1 MIKLEDLKPGMRIR
15 GLVHNQIVTLI
26 AVEEGSGFK
35 GSDSYKV
42 TAHYTWEG
50 GSNYGHTILSRRD
63 ERKLHEEKDKWP
75 FDADGKLF
83 RLVSEA
89 YRIHLA
95 HLFEPLH
102 AIHTSDIVPLPHQIT
117 AVYDEMLPRQP
128 LRFLLADDPGAG
140 KTIMAG
146 LLIRELIAREDVHR
160 CLICVPGNLTEQWR
174 DELWSKFRLDFKI
187 FTRDMIR
194 RSRNGNPF
202 AEDNRLIVRLDQA
215 KRNDI
220 QELLSQTTW
229 DLIVCDEAHKM
240 SASFSGGEINRTQR
254 YRLGE
259 LLGTLTRHFLLMTA
273 TPHNGKQEDFHLFLK
288 LLDADRFEGRFR
300 DGVHQVDVSDLMRRV
315 VKEDLMTFEGKPLFP
330 ERKAYTVD
338 YELSDQ
344 EEALYDDVTEYI
356 RNEFNRAEQ
365 LEGGYKNTV
374 GFALTILQRRLAS
387 SPEAIYQSLKS
398 RRQRLENR
406 LREGLDRF
414 LRHLSYDEEDFED
427 LPASEREEQE
437 AEFIDR
443 ATAALSID
451 ELAEEID
458 TLRGLEKQAS
468 DVLHS
473 GKDRKWNELRK
484 LFDAPEVKNPD
495 GTQRKLIIFT
505 EHLATLDY
513 LIENL
518 QTLFSPGA
526 IVKIHGSIRPEVRRE
541 VENRF
546 RDDPNVLILVA
557 TDAAGE
563 GINLQQAHLMV
574 NYDLPWNPN
583 RLEQRFGRIHRIGQR
598 EVCHLWNLVA
608 GQTREGAVY
617 ERLLEKLK
625 TASDALNGQIFDVL
639 GTFFQETSLRE
650 LLKEAVRYGDRP
662 EVRARLEQ
670 AIDNALDQARVLDI
684 LEHQALAIDSIDT
697 SKVMRDKQA
706 AGAGRLQP
714 YYVKAFLLQAF
725 EHFHGGEIAE
735 RESGRYEIMKVP
747 QVICDHAKKEG
758 MGGVRREYRRI
769 CFDQS
774 SIRLPDRPDKAV
786 FVHPGHPLLDATVS
800 YLLKCERAI
809 TLEHGAMLVDESD
822 NDTKLR
828 VLFYLDQSIQN
839 AVPSTISRKI
849 HFVEIDSD
857 GQVREAGVA
866 PPYLDY
872 RPATSRD
879 KEQIKSFLEQD
890 WIKGEELERRTIEYV
905 IEYLVPR
912 YLEEESRSQRIKLI
926 SKREG
931 VLRKQLEQYEQQIQE
946 LREWK
951 ERIWQE
957 LCELLDWQEQG
968 EMLDWRELFQQLDW
982 QELIRQP
989 DWQEIARTVEQ
1000 LIFIQKELPELIKKK
1015 DRIEQQSLPQLEQK
1029 RQISV
1034 AKPFAAGAALIIPIG
1049 LLEGRQD
1056 NSHLKDRRVTENI
1069 AMQAVMQTEREL
1081 GNQPEDVSKRNLG
1094 YDIRS
1099 RDESGELRF
1108 IEVKG
1113 RRAGAETVTL
1123 TRNELMTALNCD
1135 EKHTLALVEVDGTRA
1150 CSPCYLRG
1158 YPFREPGPSEHSV
1171 NFKLRDLLEKSE
1183 APS

>member
-1 MIKLEDLKPGMRIR
+1 MIKLEYLKKDMRIR
-15 GLVHNQIVTLI
+15 GLVRNQIVTLI
-26 AVEEGSGFK
+26 AVEGFGSA

-42 TAHYTWEG
+42 TAYYIWEG
-50 GSNYGHTILSRRD
+50 GSNYGNTILSRRD

-102 AIHTSDIVPLPHQIT
+102 AIHTSDIDPLPHQIA

-160 CLICVPGNLTEQWR
+160 CLICVPGNLTEQWQ

-215 KRNDI
+215 NIEDI

-240 SASFSGGEINRTQR
+240 SASFSGGEINTTQR

-273 TPHNGKQEDFHLFLK
+273 TPHNGKQEDFQLFLK
-288 LLDADRFEGRFR
+288 LLDADRFEGHFR
-300 DGVHQVDVSDLMRRV
+300 DGVHQVDVSDLMRRM
-315 VKEDLMTFEGKPLFP
+315 VKEDLMTFDGKPLFP

-338 YELSDQ
+338 YKLSDQ
-344 EEALYDDVTEYI
+344 EEALYDAVTKYI
-356 RNEFNRAEQ
+356 REEFNRADD
-365 LEGGYKNTV
+365 LTRGYKNTV

-406 LREGLDRF
+406 LREERGRF
-414 LRHLSYDEEDFED
+414 LRPEDLSYDEEDFED
-427 LPASEREEQE
+427 LPASEREEKE
-437 AEFIDR
+437 IEFIDR
-443 ATAALSID
+443 ATAALNIE
-451 ELAEEID
+451 ELAEEIG
-458 TLRGLEKQAS
+458 TLYGLEKQAS

-473 GKDRKWNELRK
+473 GDDRKWNELRK
-484 LFDAPEVKNPD
+484 LFLFDAPEMKNPD
-495 GTQRKLIIFT
+495 GTPRKLIIFT

-513 LIENL
+513 LIKNL
-518 QTLFSPGA
+518 KTMSMFSHPDA
-526 IVKIHGSIRPEVRRE
+526 IVTIHGSIRSEARRK
-541 VENRF
+541 VEERF
-546 RDDPNVLILVA
+546 RKNPDVLILVA

-617 ERLLEKLK
+617 KRLLGKLK
-625 TASDALNGQIFDVL
+625 TASDDLNGKVFDVL

-650 LLKEAVRYGDRP
+650 LLKEAVRYGDSP
-662 EVRARLEQ
+662 EVRAKLEQ
-670 AIDNALDQARVLDI
+670 AIDNVDQERVLDI

-706 AGAGRLQP
+706 AEAGRLQP

-725 EHFHGGEIAE
+725 EHFHGGEIDE
-735 RESGRYEIMKVP
+735 CESGRYEIMKVP

-800 YLLKCERAI
+800 YLLKRERDT
-809 TLEHGAMLVDESD
+809 TLKHGAMLVDESD
-822 NDTKLR
+822 NDTKPR
-828 VLFYLDQSIQN
+828 VLFYLEWSIQV
-839 AVPSTISRKI
+839 AGALDGEPYTISRKV
-849 HFVEIDSD
+849 HFIEIDSAD
-857 GQVREAGVA
+857 NVRDAGVA
-866 PPYLDY
+866 PYLDY
-872 RPATSRD
+872 RPATSEDREQIRTILEQGWPRGRELD
-879 KEQIKSFLEQD
+879 IEKQAVQYANKYLVRPHLREVRPRHIERIDKIEAAVKERLTQEINYQEELIAKFESQEHLARLSKEQAQ
-890 WIKGEELERRTIEYV
+890 ERKRQ
-905 IEYLVPR
+905 
-912 YLEEESRSQRIKLI
+912 LEERLEKRLEKL
-926 SKREG
+926 
-931 VLRKQLEQYEQQIQE
+931 
-946 LREWK
+946 EW
-951 ERIWQE
+951 E
-957 LCELLDWQEQG
+957 
-968 EMLDWRELFQQLDW
+968 
-982 QELIRQP
+982 
-989 DWQEIARTVEQ
+989 
-1000 LIFIQKELPELIKKK
+1000 
-1015 DRIEQQSLPQLEQK
+1015 
-1029 RQISV
+1029 RQIN
-1034 AKPFAAGAALIIPIG
+1034 AKPPIVVGAALIIPAG
-1049 LLEGRQD
+1049 LL
-1056 NSHLKDRRVTENI
+1056 
-1069 AMQAVMQTEREL
+1069 
-1081 GNQPEDVSKRNLG
+1081 
-1094 YDIRS
+1094 RS
-1099 RDESGELRF
+1099 E
-1108 IEVKG
+1108 
-1113 RRAGAETVTL
+1113 
-1123 TRNELMTALNCD
+1123 
-1135 EKHTLALVEVDGTRA
+1135 
-1150 CSPCYLRG
+1150 
-1158 YPFREPGPSEHSV
+1158 
-1171 NFKLRDLLEKSE
+1171 
-1183 APS
+1183 